1 MTRTTF
7 TLGRIPAARRT
18 RTVSCSFDAPA
29 SPADPRTTCGGVDFG
44 RVLIDAVRD
53 RLGEPVATPEVLA
66 ALHRAHQGQPGDR
79 RDPLDRAAR
88 AALAAH

>member
-1 MTRTTF
+1 MTRTTL
-7 TLGRIPAARRT
+7 TPGRIPAARRA
-18 RTVSCSFDAPA
+18 RTALQSFDAPA
-29 SPADPRTTCGGVDFG
+29 STADPRTTCGGVDFG

-53 RLGEPVATPEVLA
+53 RRGEPVATPEVLA
-66 ALHRAHQGQPGDR
+66 ALHRAHQGHPRDR